1 MTLLYITSVF
11 FAGLAVRL
19 ASIGS
24 GIGEGAPLDIV
35 FIIGAIFFISLI
47 AFIYF
52 YSFKEKILA
61 YDEDANQNSKKSMKS
76 TGSRE
81 SQQSTECNKSKED
94 KPSIRPYP
102 INGFDINLKYINGF
116 SKPSW
121 IWNLLVAKII
131 CESISIVNG
140 SRERSIYARIYYF
153 YDGWLLPSRR
163 FVSCKLSSHLRDTTI
178 LGSHIL
184 VLEFDE
190 INKSY
195 KIFRILNANDS
206 I

>member
-1 MTLLYITSVF
+1 MYLTYIF
-11 FAGLAVRL
+11 FAGLAVGL
-19 ASIGS
+19 ASIRS
-24 GIGEGAPLDIV
+24 GIGEGASLDIV

-76 TGSRE
+76 TVSRE
-81 SQQSTECNKSKED
+81 LQQSTECNNSKED

-102 INGFDINLKYINGF
+102 INGFDINLKSINGF
-116 SKPSW
+116 SKPLW

-131 CESISIVNG
+131 CESISIVNH
-140 SRERSIYARIYYF
+140 SQERIIYARIYFF
-153 YDGWLLPSRR
+153 YNGWLFPSRR
-163 FVSCKLSSHLRDTTI
+163 FVSCKLSSHLRNTTI

-190 INKSY
+190 IEKSY
-195 KIFRILNANDS
+195 KIFKIFNTNDS